1 MGPNAGPPSLCAQPF
16 GVALWVRVLTLTRVT
31 HPTGPGADEPKP
43 GSSRD
48 VLATPVLVLNRG
60 FQPVRI
66 TTARQ
71 AFTMLYADRA
81 DALDE
86 AYEPHDFARWASLP
100 VRADDLAVGTP
111 TSTVRVPR
119 ILVLRNYN
127 RVPRTPLRLS
137 RRNVFL
143 RDGHTCMYCG
153 DGGELTIDHV
163 VPRSRGGGSSWEN
176 LVTCC
181 RPCNLTKGRRTPKE
195 AGMTLRKKPERPTWT
210 VVVQL
215 SGVSEHVEAW
225 EPFLETLRVR
235 RAS

>member
-1 MGPNAGPPSLCAQPF
+1 MPPRLASGL
-16 GVALWVRVLTLTRVT
+16 ALSEGVLTLAGVT
-31 HPTGPGADEPKP
+31 HPSGPGADEPRP
-43 GSSRD
+43 GSARD

-66 TTARQ
+66 TTARH
-71 AFTMLYADRA
+71 AFTMLFAERA

-86 AYEPHDFARWASLP
+86 AYEPHDFARWTSLDC
-100 VRADDLAVGTP
+100 REDDLVVRTP
-111 TSTVRVPR
+111 THALRVPR
-119 ILVLRNYN
+119 ILVLRSYN

-176 LVTCC
+176 LVACC
-181 RPCNLTKGRRTPKE
+181 RPCNLAKGRRTPAE

-215 SGVSEHVEAW
+215 SGVHEHVAAW